1 MSVVKEYFN
10 DKTKIKIHNDFIN
23 PDEKDII
30 KEIIISMMIENIKN
44 KAI

>member
-1 MSVVKEYFN
+1 MSVVKEYFE

-23 PDEKDII
+23 TEEKDTI

>member
-1 MSVVKEYFN
+1 MSVVKEYLD

-23 PDEKDII
+23 TEEKDTI